1 MKWFTFSLSK
11 GLSIEGLF
19 NFCGIFPTHP
29 TLAAARISPDPLQPD
44 QAGKALY
51 LTRSGRNRTPAQG
64 YLQLFKKNSKF
75 PLDNYSKSNI
85 IVNVNRTP
93 QPAFLSSYAAANMS
107 Y

>member
-1 MKWFTFSLSK
+1 MVHFFTFRRLSK
-11 GLSIEGLF
+11 EGLF
-19 NFCGIFPTHP
+19 IFCGIFPTHP
-29 TLAAARISPDPLQPD
+29 ALAAARISPDPLQPD

-51 LTRSGRNRTPAQG
+51 LTRSGRNRTPAQV

-75 PLDNYSKSNI
+75 PLDNYNKSNI
-85 IVNVNRTP
+85 IVNVNRTR